1 MAKLLKRAS
10 DQIYSTSSVV
20 SLFDTDDSCTD
31 HYAEDL
37 LSVYYDGAIGINK
50 EGKILFINKTAS
62 KITGWLQSEAKDQD
76 LENIFKFN
84 NEVLEQSYKKI
95 IDKIVNTGEMF
106 GPVKKHVIN
115 SKKNKNI
122 TIDFSISQLDESTVI
137 LMFHKINDKNEQQ
150 RPLLYQFSHDTL
162 TRLANRNTLQQSIQ
176 HLHNN
181 YKRSSKTYSL
191 LLLDIDRFKLINDNY
206 GHNVGDQ
213 LLQLI
218 AERMQVFIRNKDNI
232 GRWGGEEFLCLLPD
246 VNTNTA
252 CKIAER
258 LCQSISE
265 HPFIVDEQEI
275 SITVS
280 IGVSNFPDNGD
291 NTEVLHRI
299 ADSTLHAAKQSGR
312 NRIHSSLQLTENIFS
327 IGTQLENALNE
338 NRIVPVYQPIFDLT
352 SGKHVAVES
361 LARIQEDEGT
371 LIPATE
377 FIDVAVKLQL
387 VHRIDHQIIKKMI
400 QRCTESLIETE
411 NSLPHFVNISADL
424 LRHPQLV
431 QDIIEFAHAKCD
443 EYGFSHTDTKPIV
456 VEITEQEFFGET
468 NDVKDLLAPFIDF
481 GMQLAIDDFGSGYS
495 SLSYLAD
502 LPIKY
507 LKFDG
512 ALIKRVAYEDR
523 AKKIINGI
531 QKMAESLEL
540 ITIAEHIENQAT
552 LDVLRELGVSWGQG
566 YFSAAPSE

>member
-1 MAKLLKRAS
+1 MAKLLQRAS
-10 DQIYSTSSVV
+10 DQNYSTSSIV
-20 SLFDTDDSCTD
+20 SLFDADETCTD

-50 EGKILFINKTAS
+50 DGKVLFINKTAS
-62 KITGWLQSEAKDQD
+62 KITGWLQSEAKDQS

-84 NEVLEQSYKKI
+84 NEVLEQSYIKI
-95 IDKIVNTGEMF
+95 INKIINTGQMF
-106 GPVKKHVIN
+106 GPVKKHIIN
-115 SKKNKNI
+115 SKKNKDI

-137 LMFHKINDKNEQQ
+137 LMFHKLNDKNEQQ

-181 YKRSSKTYSL
+181 YKNSSKTYSL

-246 VNTNTA
+246 ANTNTA

-258 LCQSISE
+258 LCQGISE
-265 HPFIVDEQEI
+265 QPFIIDEQEI

-280 IGVSNFPDNGD
+280 VGVSNFPDNGD
-291 NTEVLHRI
+291 NTVELYRI
-299 ADSTLHAAKQSGR
+299 ADSTLHAAKQNGR
-312 NRIHSSLQLTENIFS
+312 NRIHSSLQLTENIFF

-338 NRIVPVYQPIFDLT
+338 NRITPVYQPIFDLA
-352 SGKHVAVES
+352 SGKHVAIEA
-361 LARIQEDEGT
+361 LARIQEENGN
-371 LIPATE
+371 LIPANE
-377 FIDVAVKLQL
+377 FIDAAVELQL
-387 VHRIDHQIIKKMI
+387 IHRIDHQIIKKMI
-400 QRCTESLIETE
+400 QRCTETLIKTE
-411 NSLPHFVNISADL
+411 SSLPHFVNISADL

-431 QDIIEFAHAKCD
+431 QDIITFAHNKCD
-443 EYGFSHTDTKPIV
+443 EYGFSRTDKKPIV
-456 VEITEQEFFGET
+456 IEITEQEFFGET
-468 NDVKDLLAPFIDF
+468 NEVKDLLSPFIDF

-523 AKKIINGI
+523 ANKIINGI

-540 ITIAEHIENQAT
+540 ITVAEHIENQAT

-566 YFSAAPSE
+566 YFSAKPA